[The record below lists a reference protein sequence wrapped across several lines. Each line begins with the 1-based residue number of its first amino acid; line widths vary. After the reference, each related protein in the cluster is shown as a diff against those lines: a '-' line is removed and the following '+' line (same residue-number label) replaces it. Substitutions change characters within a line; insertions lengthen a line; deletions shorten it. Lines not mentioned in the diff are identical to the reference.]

1 MQENLVIIDL
11 GAAGAFSISTITG
24 GNNGQIVTLI
34 NHSGQQM
41 TITNAFSASI
51 DAILTGYG
59 SDLVSTSTGNS
70 SVTLIYNS
78 TIQRWVVIASSGM
91 QSGSSIDWHI
101 TGNAATNDPATPAT
115 YGSSTIAA
123 NENWVGTTDA
133 NDWVIGTN
141 NIERMRVKQTG
152 LTSGYIGVGTAT
164 PANPFEVFARSDAN
178 KAGVYSY
185 AQQVATGVDYN
196 NRGVVGIGK
205 GGNASWGY
213 GTGVVGVG
221 DQLNS
226 FNATGVYAVLGTTL
240 QASPTYTTDQALY
253 ADGRNLGSAGIF
265 MGGRVGI
272 GTATPTLAHLQL
284 QGTVGST
291 TAMFGGSANS
301 QGISLVSDWPGL
313 YFNCYY
319 NGGIL
324 SMANSGYPSIINT
337 DQSLG
342 GLTFQ
347 TTNTVI
353 AAQNAT
359 VAPLERM
366 RITGTGLVGIG
377 TTVPG
382 AHLDVLDASVG
393 VVTVY
398 RGRNSNATGTI
409 TQIGSIE
416 YFQDQA
422 STIDFTGGSNFS
434 INLNA
439 AASYELHM
447 ANNSAA
453 KPTSNT
459 WTVTS
464 DARLKEDV
472 TPFKDGLRTLK
483 EIKPVYFKYN
493 GKAGMPKEYG
503 VGVIAQEI
511 KEVAPYTVGTWEYL
525 PSGTPIDENTH
536 SKIEQYYSVDNGALT
551 YVTINAVKELDEKL
565 EKVSAAYA
573 TVSDFG
579 VQEMKSNELFVAYSD
594 DFKSKLQGQPV
605 VTITPLSSDVSLY
618 ISQQNENGFYV
629 KYNGTVKPTSFNWV
643 AMAKVQTK
651 VLQPNV
657 NYTEEER
664 QKMLS
669 KVVIAPSKI
678 KLQKELDEI
687 QKRKNEKA
695 VQDALDQEARSRNEK
710 SY

>member
-1 MQENLVIIDL
+1 
-11 GAAGAFSISTITG
+11 
-24 GNNGQIVTLI
+24 
-34 NHSGQQM
+34 M

-101 TGNAATNDPATPAT
+101 TGNATTNDPAAPAT
-115 YGSSTIAA
+115 YGTSTIAA

-141 NIERMRVKQTG
+141 NIERVRVKQSG
-152 LTSGYIGVGTAT
+152 ATSGYVGVGTAA
-164 PANPFEVFARSDAN
+164 PLNPFEVFARSDIN
-178 KAGVYSY
+178 KGGVYSY
-185 AQQVATGVDYN
+185 VQQVATGIDYN
-196 NRGVVGIGK
+196 NRGVVGIGR
-205 GGNASWGY
+205 GGNAGWGY

-221 DQLNS
+221 DQANS
-226 FNATGVYAVLGTTL
+226 FAATGVYALLGTNL
-240 QASPTYTTDQALY
+240 QAAPAYTTDQALY
-253 ADGRNLGSAGIF
+253 ADGRSLGSSAIF

-272 GTATPTLAHLQL
+272 GTITPSLAHLQH
-284 QGTVGST
+284 VGAVGNT
-291 TAMFGGSANS
+291 MAMFGGTANS
-301 QGISLVSDWPGL
+301 QGISLVNDWPGI
-313 YFNCYY
+313 YFNCYF
-319 NGGIL
+319 NGSVL
-324 SMANSGYPSIINT
+324 SMASSGYPSIVNT
-337 DQSLG
+337 DQSAG
-342 GLTFQ
+342 GITFS
-347 TTNTVI
+347 TTNIPIV
-353 AAQNAT
+353 AQNAT
-359 VAPLERM
+359 VTPLERM
-366 RITGTGLVGIG
+366 RVTGAGLVGIG
-377 TTVPG
+377 IVAPV

-398 RGRNSNATGTI
+398 RGRNSNATGTV

-416 YFQDQA
+416 YFEDQS

-439 AASYELHM
+439 AASYNLQL

-453 KPTSNT
+453 KPTSNA
-459 WTVTS
+459 WTVAS

-472 TPFKDGLRTLK
+472 TPFKDGLQTLK
-483 EIKPVYFKYN
+483 DIKPVYFKYT

-525 PSGTPIDENTH
+525 PGGTPIDENTH

-579 VQEMKSNELFVAYSD
+579 VQEMKSNELFVAYSE
-594 DFKSKLQGQPV
+594 DFKSKLQGQPI
-605 VTITPLSSDVSLY
+605 VTITPLSADVSLY
-618 ISQQNENGFYV
+618 ISQQDGNGFYV
-629 KYNGTVKPTSFNWV
+629 KYNGVVKPTSFNWV

-669 KVVIAPSKI
+669 KVVIAPAKI

-695 VQDALDQEARSRNEK
+695 VQDALDQKRDQEMKSRMQKDNRVEEEQRLK
-710 SY
+710 SERDKNR